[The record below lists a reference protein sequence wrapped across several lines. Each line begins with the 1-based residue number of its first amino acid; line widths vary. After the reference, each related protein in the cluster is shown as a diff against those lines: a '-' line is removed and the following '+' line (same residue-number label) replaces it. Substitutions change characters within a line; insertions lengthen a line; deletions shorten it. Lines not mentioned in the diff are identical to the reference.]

1 MGSVIDAAG
10 RHQAVPTLRNCM
22 AGHSHA
28 ANIARRKGAQDIK
41 RGKIFT
47 KIARE
52 IIVAAKGGPDI
63 NFNAKLRTVVIKAR
77 QAGMAKDRIEAAIA
91 KGSGTGASENYESV
105 RYEGYGPGGVAIIID
120 ALTDNRNR
128 TASDLRS
135 IFTKK
140 SGNMGESG
148 SVGFMFDHVGL
159 IEYPAEKI
167 LEDAMLEAAID
178 AGAENCETEDGVH
191 TITTTF
197 ENLGP
202 VRDALAQKFGDAK
215 AAKHAFVPK
224 ITAPISGEDVTALIN
239 LVDALDDNDDVQDV
253 YTNAEISDAD
263 AARISA

>member
-1 MGSVIDAAG
+1 
-10 RHQAVPTLRNCM
+10 M

-52 IIVAAKGGPDI
+52 IIVAAKSGPDI

-77 QAGMAKDRIEAAIA
+77 QAGMPKDRIDAAIA
-91 KGSGTGASENYESV
+91 KGSGTGATENYESV
-105 RYEGYGPGGVAIIID
+105 RYEGYGAGGVAILVD

-135 IFTKK
+135 IFTKNT
-140 SGNMGESG
+140 GTMGESG
-148 SVGFMFDHVGL
+148 SVAFMFERIGL

-178 AGAENCETEDGVH
+178 AGADNCETTDGVH
-191 TITTTF
+191 SITTTM
-197 ENLGP
+197 ETLGS
-202 VRDALAQKFGDAK
+202 VRDALAKSFGDPVTCK
-215 AAKHAFVPK
+215 LTFTVKVG
-224 ITAPISGEDVTALIN
+224 APVTGEDLENLMELVEALE
-239 LVDALDDNDDVQDV
+239 DNDDVQEV
-253 YTNAEISDAD
+253 FTNAEMSDAD
-263 AARISA
+263 AAKLSA

>member
-1 MGSVIDAAG
+1 
-10 RHQAVPTLRNCM
+10 M

-77 QAGMAKDRIEAAIA
+77 QAGMPKDRIDGAVA
-91 KGSGTGASENYESV
+91 KGSGTGTSENYESV
-105 RYEGYGPGGVAIIID
+105 RYEGYGAGGVAILVD

-135 IFTKK
+135 IFTKNG
-140 SGNMGESG
+140 GNMGESG
-148 SVGFMFDHVGL
+148 SVAFMFGRIGL

-167 LEDAMLEAAID
+167 IEDAMLEAAID
-178 AGAENCETEDGVH
+178 AGAENCETNDGVH
-191 TITTTF
+191 SITTTM
-197 ENLGP
+197 ETLGA
-202 VRDALAQKFGDAK
+202 VRDALATKFGD
-215 AAKHAFVPK
+215 P
-224 ITAPISGEDVTALIN
+224 ITCKLTFITKVGTAVSGADLENLMELVEALE
-239 LVDALDDNDDVQDV
+239 DNDDVQEV
-253 YTNAEISDAD
+253 FTNAEISDAD

>member
-1 MGSVIDAAG
+1 
-10 RHQAVPTLRNCM
+10 M

-77 QAGMAKDRIEAAIA
+77 QAGMPKERIDAAIA
-91 KGSGTGASENYESV
+91 KGSGTGATENYESV
-105 RYEGYGPGGVAIIID
+105 RYEGYGAGGVAILVD

-135 IFTKK
+135 IFTKNH
-140 SGNMGESG
+140 GNMGESG
-148 SVGFMFDHVGL
+148 SVGFMFEHVGI
-159 IEYPAEKI
+159 IEYAAEKI
-167 LEDAMLEAAID
+167 IEDAMLEAAID
-178 AGAENCETEDGVH
+178 AGADNCETADGVH

-197 ENLGP
+197 ESLAA
-202 VRDALAQKFGDAK
+202 VRDALAKKFGDATS
-215 AAKHAFVPK
+215 AKHTFLNK
-224 ITAPISGEDVTALIN
+224 ITTSVNAEDAEKLMELVEALE
-239 LVDALDDNDDVQDV
+239 DNDDVQEV
-253 YTNAEISDAD
+253 YSNAEFSNDVLAKL
-263 AARISA
+263 SA

>member
-1 MGSVIDAAG
+1 
-10 RHQAVPTLRNCM
+10 M

-77 QAGMAKDRIEAAIA
+77 KEGMAKDRIDAAIA
-91 KGSGTGASENYESV
+91 KGSGTGATENYESV
-105 RYEGYGPGGVAIIID
+105 RYEGYGAGGVAIIVD

-135 IFTKK
+135 IFTKN

-148 SVGFMFDHVGL
+148 SVAFMFDHVGI
-159 IEYPAEKI
+159 IEYPSERI
-167 LEDAMLEAAID
+167 LEDAMLEAAIE
-178 AGAENCETEDGVH
+178 AGAENCETADGVH
-191 TITTTF
+191 SITTAF
-197 ENLGP
+197 ESFAG
-202 VRDALAQKFGDAK
+202 VRDALSKRFGDA
-215 AAKHAFVPK
+215 ASAKLTFVPK
-224 ITAPISGEDVTALIN
+224 IMAPATGDALTALME
-239 LVDALDDNDDVQDV
+239 LVEALEDNDDVQDV
-253 YTNAEISDAD
+253 YTNVEISDAD
-263 AARISA
+263 AEKLSA

>member
-1 MGSVIDAAG
+1 
-10 RHQAVPTLRNCM
+10 M

-77 QAGMAKDRIEAAIA
+77 QAGMPKDRIDAAIA
-91 KGSGTGASENYESV
+91 KGSGTGAQENYESV
-105 RYEGYGPGGVAIIID
+105 RYEGYGAGGVAIIVD

-135 IFTKK
+135 IFTKN

-148 SVGFMFDHVGL
+148 SVGFMFDHVGI
-159 IEYPAEKI
+159 IEYPAEKV
-167 LEDAMLEAAID
+167 LEDAMLEAAIE
-178 AGAENCETEDGVH
+178 AGAENCESQGDTHV
-191 TITTTF
+191 ITTTF
-197 ENLGP
+197 ENLGAA
-202 VRDALAQKFGDAK
+202 RDALAQKFGDATS
-215 AAKHAFVPK
+215 AKHTFIAK
-224 ITAPISGEDVTALIN
+224 ISTPATGADL
-239 LVDALDDNDDVQDV
+239 DALMDLVEALEDNDDVQEV
-253 YTNAEISDAD
+253 YTNVEMSDAD
-263 AARISA
+263 AQRLSA

>member
-1 MGSVIDAAG
+1 
-10 RHQAVPTLRNCM
+10 M

-77 QAGMAKDRIEAAIA
+77 QAGMPKDRIDGAIA
-91 KGSGTGASENYESV
+91 KGSGTGVQENYETV
-105 RYEGYGPGGVAIIID
+105 RYEGYGAGGVAILVD

-135 IFTKK
+135 IFTKNH
-140 SGNMGESG
+140 GTMGESG
-148 SVGFMFDHVGL
+148 SVGFMFEHVGI

-178 AGAENCETEDGVH
+178 AGAENCETADGIH
-191 TITTTF
+191 IITTAF
-197 ENLGP
+197 ETLAS
-202 VRDALAQKFGDAK
+202 VRDALAKKFGDPASAK
-215 AAKHAFVPK
+215 LTFLPK
-224 ITAPISGEDVTALIN
+224 ITAPASGVAVDQLMDLVEALE
-239 LVDALDDNDDVQDV
+239 DNDDVQEV
-253 YTNAEISDAD
+253 YTNVEMSDAD
-263 AARISA
+263 AARLSA

>member
-1 MGSVIDAAG
+1 
-10 RHQAVPTLRNCM
+10 M

-77 QAGMAKDRIEAAIA
+77 QAGMPKDRIDGAIA

-105 RYEGYGPGGVAIIID
+105 RYEGYGAGGVAIIVD

-135 IFTKK
+135 IFTKN
-140 SGNMGESG
+140 SGSMGESG
-148 SVGFMFDHVGL
+148 SVAFMFDHVGI

-167 LEDAMLEAAID
+167 LEDAMLDAAID
-178 AGAENCETEDGVH
+178 AGAENCETVDGVH
-191 TITTTF
+191 SITTAF
-197 ENLGP
+197 ETLAS
-202 VRDALAQKFGDAK
+202 VRDALQAKFGDATS
-215 AAKHAFVPK
+215 AKFTFLPK
-224 ITAPISGEDVTALIN
+224 ITAPITGDDVALLMELIE
-239 LVDALDDNDDVQDV
+239 ALEDNDDVQDV
-253 YTNAEISDAD
+253 YSNADISDAD
-263 AARISA
+263 AAKLSA

>member
-1 MGSVIDAAG
+1 
-10 RHQAVPTLRNCM
+10 M

-77 QAGMAKDRIEAAIA
+77 QAGMPKDRIDGAIA

-105 RYEGYGPGGVAIIID
+105 RYEGYGAGGVAIIVD

-135 IFTKK
+135 IFTKN

-159 IEYPAEKI
+159 IEYASEKI
-167 LEDAMLEAAID
+167 LEDAMLEAAIE
-178 AGAENCETEDGVH
+178 AGAENCETVDGVH
-191 TITTTF
+191 SITTAF
-197 ENLGP
+197 ETLAS
-202 VRDALAQKFGDAK
+202 VRDALLAKFGDATS
-215 AAKHAFVPK
+215 AKFTFLPK
-224 ITAPISGEDVTALIN
+224 ITAPITGDDVELLMELVEALE
-239 LVDALDDNDDVQDV
+239 DNDDVQDV
-253 YTNAEISDAD
+253 YSNADISDAD
-263 AARISA
+263 AAKLSA